1 MFGCGVEGAVDW
13 ATAEAMAFGSL
24 VQDGSHVRL
33 VGQDCQRG
41 TFSQRHAVITCQ
53 ETGAR
58 YTPLN
63 ALSTSP
69 SKLEVV
75 SSNLS
80 EFAVMGFE
88 YGCVEI
94 VEAAASFDVVV
105 VVQRPA
111 ACQIFVGEP
120 QEPCAVGGAVWR
132 LCQRGPDHH

>member
-1 MFGCGVEGAVDW
+1 VIYCMFPVVLEGAVDW

-41 TFSQRHAVITCQ
+41 TFSQRHAVVTCQ
-53 ETGAR
+53 QTGAR

-88 YGCVEI
+88 YGCVL
-94 VEAAASFDVVV
+94 ACLLPCRTFD
-105 VVQRPA
+105 RPYDSS
-111 ACQIFVGEP
+111 V
-120 QEPCAVGGAVWR
+120 PCT
-132 LCQRGPDHH
+132 